1 MYSFLQTG
9 ISIKIS
15 KDEGEGTNGPLVL
28 LPTPRPV
35 FSIAV
40 PAEPMALPA
49 RVPPAWIPAV
59 RAAADFVRRW
69 VLTQSIF
76 LVFFLWDL
84 GVEELFVEDLLAIV
98 W

>member
-1 MYSFLQTG
+1 
-9 ISIKIS
+9 
-15 KDEGEGTNGPLVL
+15 
-28 LPTPRPV
+28 
-35 FSIAV
+35 
-40 PAEPMALPA
+40 
-49 RVPPAWIPAV
+49 V